1 MVHGAALCACECVYV
16 CVCVRFRLSGYTC
29 WHKCLHRSG
38 VSWGSW
44 GAFWKPPSGFGAS
57 WGPLRASLVSLA
69 SWVPSGLGSLVG
81 IPGKFWVFLFF
92 VWSVFFGSLN
102 VSWGSAV
109 WGLLRLRLGLN
120 GVSSGLLGPPGASSQ
135 QLHQAQEQAGSL
147 FESPASLAL

>member
-69 SWVPSGLGSLVG
+69 SWVPSGLGTLVG
-81 IPGKFWVFLFF
+81 IPGTFWLVVFCLTCLFWGPECF
-92 VWSVFFGSLN
+92 L
-102 VSWGSAV
+102 GSAA
-109 WGLLRLRLGLN
+109 WGLLRAHLGLN
-120 GVSSGLLGPPGASSQ
+120 GASSGLLGPPGASSR